1 LIETI
6 SKGVFTG
13 TILTMSFGAGFF
25 ALIQTSIN
33 RGVKQGLLVALG
45 TLLSDL
51 FYIFI
56 CLFATSFVSQELK
69 KLENEIRVVGSIAL
83 VIMGVTTYLKH
94 QKAESNIDTNQTK
107 PIFYVLKGFMLNKVN
122 PLIIVTWLGIV
133 AYVESSLKFS
143 NNDIA
148 LYFLS
153 VITAIMINQFI
164 ICYSANKLKR
174 ILSDSLIT
182 KLNHLVGIIFIVV
195 AIILILPLFQ

>member
-1 LIETI
+1 MIETI

-33 RGVKQGLLVALG
+33 RGIKQGLLVALG
-45 TLLSDL
+45 TLLSDI

-56 CLFATSFVSQELK
+56 CLFATSFVSNELQ
-69 KLENEIRVVGSIAL
+69 KLENEIRIVGSIAL
-83 VIMGVTTYLKH
+83 VIMGITTYIKH
-94 QKAESNIDTNQTK
+94 QKTESNIDTNQTK

-153 VITAIMINQFI
+153 VIAAIMLNQFV

-174 ILSDSLIT
+174 ILSDGLIT
-182 KLNHLVGIIFIVV
+182 KLNHLVGVIFIIVSV
-195 AIILILPLFQ
+195 ILILPLFQ